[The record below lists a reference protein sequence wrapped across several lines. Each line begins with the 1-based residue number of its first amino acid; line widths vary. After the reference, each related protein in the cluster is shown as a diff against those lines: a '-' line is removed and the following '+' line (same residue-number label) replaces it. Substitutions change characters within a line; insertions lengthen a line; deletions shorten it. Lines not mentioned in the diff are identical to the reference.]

1 MDKKSGNCSTTTQ
14 KGSESGR
21 TIGYKDSYKITG
33 KAESGKTS
41 K

>member
-14 KGSESGR
+14 KGAEPSR

-33 KAESGKTS
+33 KAESGKAS